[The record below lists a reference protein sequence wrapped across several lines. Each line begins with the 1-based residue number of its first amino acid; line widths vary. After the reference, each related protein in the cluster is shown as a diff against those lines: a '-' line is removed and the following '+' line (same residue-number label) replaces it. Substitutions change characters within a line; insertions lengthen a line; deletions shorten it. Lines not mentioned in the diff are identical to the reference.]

1 MWGGITEMEIAKDH
15 AMLSM
20 LLEVRRPR
28 HHRYNYLD
36 IGLPCRLC
44 AVLARDLA
52 RSNVGIAAKTMLL
65 CN

>member
-1 MWGGITEMEIAKDH
+1 MEMAEDH
-15 AMLSM
+15 AMPST
-20 LLEVRRPR
+20 LLGVRRPR
-28 HHRYNYLD
+28 HHRYNDLD

-44 AVLARDLA
+44 VVSARDLA